1 MSEATATEQKQTFR
15 REIDLG
21 DGSGKQVFE
30 AESPEAL
37 IDKLADAQVHA
48 TKKIREQAQQL
59 EAAQTQVE
67 ESESGGAFDK
77 QKWFGTLYEEPLG
90 AIDQWAE
97 TRFGMPVDQ
106 LVQRLGQME
115 QATANVTQSSVMNEF
130 VARHPELLQVSKDDD
145 VHNSQVVGSILQ
157 DNNLPLTANTLE
169 MAYALAKDQG
179 KLKLPAAQQED
190 QPIVPVTLTSKRGTQ
205 TSAVSQEE
213 ERRAMAR
220 MSRPELEE
228 YLRKKHGDRV
238 FGG

>member
-30 AESPEAL
+30 ADSPEAL

-59 EAAQTQVE
+59 QDAQQAQVE
-67 ESESGGAFDK
+67 EPEATNAFDK
-77 QKWFGTLYEEPLG
+77 QKWFGALYEEPLG

-115 QATANVTQSSVMNEF
+115 QATANVTQ
-130 VARHPELLQVSKDDD
+130 
-145 VHNSQVVGSILQ
+145 
-157 DNNLPLTANTLE
+157 
-169 MAYALAKDQG
+169 
-179 KLKLPAAQQED
+179 
-190 QPIVPVTLTSKRGTQ
+190 
-205 TSAVSQEE
+205 
-213 ERRAMAR
+213 
-220 MSRPELEE
+220 
-228 YLRKKHGDRV
+228 
-238 FGG
+238 